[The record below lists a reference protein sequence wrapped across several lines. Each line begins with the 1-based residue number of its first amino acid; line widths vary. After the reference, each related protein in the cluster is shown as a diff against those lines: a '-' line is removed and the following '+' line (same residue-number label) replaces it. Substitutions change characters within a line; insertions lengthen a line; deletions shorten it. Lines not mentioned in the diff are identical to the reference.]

1 MGRTL
6 LFAAWMLALPMP
18 AIAGWASNGSDVTP
32 WFGMQFPDALVT
44 DGSGGAYLFWFG
56 VRPDGI
62 NFDRRVLRLT
72 RDGETASGWPVSG
85 DVVSVQAGAVRARAD
100 GAGGVF
106 YTWLES
112 EILAQTATLRVGHI
126 SSQRTF
132 LAQSFDDLGVV
143 AFNQPVLDPDA
154 SSQAFVAWTHD
165 SAGVT
170 SLRLVHLE
178 ASLQPVAGWPTSGV
192 AFGGARPE
200 VARAVVPDGQGGA
213 YVLAHSTP
221 TASLHLYRVTS
232 SGLAAGWPSSGV
244 EVRSGVV
251 FSPYDEY
258 PTVPSSGGV
267 IVTWVEMR
275 TGGQKDV
282 FCQRVLETGAVAPG
296 WPADGVLISGNPID
310 EDWPLAISDGAGGA
324 LVAWQYGFVNNS
336 SIYANRI
343 LVSGQLDSDWPAGGL
358 PVRLHDNFG
367 ILSSLVT
374 DGEGGFI
381 TAWLDSRVGCDVYAQ
396 RIDSAGEVR
405 WNSNGLRVAAAA
417 APGTGR
423 LPLLASDESS
433 NAILAWIDTRTGSP
447 LDIDSWDIFAT
458 RISSSGAVPSP
469 RIPSAINLETPWPNP
484 TRESSTVWLELAHSQ
499 PVRVRVLD
507 AAGRVVRKL
516 SSETRPAGRTVIQW
530 DGRDEDGR
538 DVRQGLYFIQ
548 TRVEEGEASA
558 RIVVVR

>member
-1 MGRTL
+1 MLVAPGANLAGDATDFYDRT
-6 LFAAWMLALPMP
+6 AAFTVGLSKELA
-18 AIAGWASNGSDVTP
+18 A
-32 WFGMQFPDALVT
+32 
-44 DGSGGAYLFWFG
+44 
-56 VRPDGI
+56 DGI
-62 NFDRRVLRLT
+62 RV
-72 RDGETASGWPVSG
+72 
-85 DVVSVQAGAVRARAD
+85 
-100 GAGGVF
+100 
-106 YTWLES
+106 
-112 EILAQTATLRVGHI
+112 
-126 SSQRTF
+126 
-132 LAQSFDDLGVV
+132 
-143 AFNQPVLDPDA
+143 N
-154 SSQAFVAWTHD
+154 
-165 SAGVT
+165 
-170 SLRLVHLE
+170 
-178 ASLQPVAGWPTSGV
+178 
-192 AFGGARPE
+192 
-200 VARAVVPDGQGGA
+200 
-213 YVLAHSTP
+213 
-221 TASLHLYRVTS
+221 
-232 SGLAAGWPSSGV
+232 
-244 EVRSGVV
+244 
-251 FSPYDEY
+251 
-258 PTVPSSGGV
+258 
-267 IVTWVEMR
+267 
-275 TGGQKDV
+275 
-282 FCQRVLETGAVAPG
+282 AVAPG
-296 WPADGVLISGNPID
+296 LIATDIHPPGRLDRSV
-310 EDWPLAISDGAGGA
+310 GA
-324 LVAWQYGFVNNS
+324 V
-336 SIYANRI
+336 
-343 LVSGQLDSDWPAGGL
+343 
-358 PVRLHDNFG
+358 G
-367 ILSSLVT
+367 IPGT
-374 DGEGGFI
+374 TPGEGGFI

>member
-1 MGRTL
+1 MRRHTACRCRRHDGL
-6 LFAAWMLALPMP
+6 L
-18 AIAGWASNGSDVTP
+18 V
-32 WFGMQFPDALVT
+32 
-44 DGSGGAYLFWFG
+44 
-56 VRPDGI
+56 
-62 NFDRRVLRLT
+62 
-72 RDGETASGWPVSG
+72 
-85 DVVSVQAGAVRARAD
+85 
-100 GAGGVF
+100 
-106 YTWLES
+106 
-112 EILAQTATLRVGHI
+112 
-126 SSQRTF
+126 
-132 LAQSFDDLGVV
+132 
-143 AFNQPVLDPDA
+143 
-154 SSQAFVAWTHD
+154 
-165 SAGVT
+165 
-170 SLRLVHLE
+170 
-178 ASLQPVAGWPTSGV
+178 
-192 AFGGARPE
+192 GARC
-200 VARAVVPDGQGGA
+200 D
-213 YVLAHSTP
+213 
-221 TASLHLYRVTS
+221 
-232 SGLAAGWPSSGV
+232 
-244 EVRSGVV
+244 
-251 FSPYDEY
+251 
-258 PTVPSSGGV
+258 
-267 IVTWVEMR
+267 
-275 TGGQKDV
+275 GGQRPAAPRDAV
-282 FCQRVLETGAVAPG
+282 IGAQIEMVSRASRAG
-296 WPADGVLISGNPID
+296 YIGNVGKI
-310 EDWPLAISDGAGGA
+310 G
-324 LVAWQYGFVNNS
+324 
-336 SIYANRI
+336 
-343 LVSGQLDSDWPAGGL
+343 
-358 PVRLHDNFG
+358 RLHDNFG